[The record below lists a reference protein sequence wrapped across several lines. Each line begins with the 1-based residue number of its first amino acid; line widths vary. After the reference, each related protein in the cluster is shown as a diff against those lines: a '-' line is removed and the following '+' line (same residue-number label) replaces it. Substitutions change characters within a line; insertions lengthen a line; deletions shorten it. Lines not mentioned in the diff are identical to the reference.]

1 MSDEKRERGSGNYFR
16 DKGSRNWRIRYSDH
30 GVMRRES
37 THSSDLEVAKK
48 LLKRRLAEIETQ
60 TFTPRTNVRMAEL
73 FDDVVFDYTNE
84 GQATKEI
91 QGRWTLHL
99 EPFFGRLRATDV
111 GTNHLQRY
119 IKLRREEGA
128 SPATI
133 NRELSIVRRGFN
145 LALDADPPKVKAAPR
160 IKKLAESDPR
170 TGFLT
175 PEHHS
180 ALAQACTSVGGLAL
194 RSIFECGV
202 SYGWRLKE
210 LTGVNG
216 LKVSQVDFAANSIRL
231 EVGKT
236 KNGDGRLVAMTST
249 VRELLLQLCV
259 GKKPK
264 DYVFT
269 RERDGSPVISFRRA
283 WEAACCAAG
292 VGRFV
297 CRDCDEV
304 VDADRRCAACNRRFK
319 ADDVK
324 YDGLIFHD
332 LRRTAVSGMVDAGI
346 PEKVAMTISGH
357 KTRAIF
363 DRYHIVPKA
372 QLRDAARKME
382 AHRAQQVEAVA
393 ATETEQETR
402 ESASVQ

>member
-1 MSDEKRERGSGNYFR
+1 MGDEKKRERGSGNYFR
-16 DKGSRNWRIRYSDH
+16 DEGSRNWRIRYSDH

-37 THSSDLEVAKK
+37 TGSSDEEVAKK
-48 LLKRRLAEIETQ
+48 LLKKRLAEIEVG
-60 TFTPRTNVRMAEL
+60 TFTPRTNVRMQEL
-73 FDDVVFDYTNE
+73 FNDVTFDYERE

-91 QGRWTLHL
+91 QARWRLHL

-111 GTNHLQRY
+111 GSNHLQRY

-133 NRELSIVRRGFN
+133 NREISIIRRAFN
-145 LALDADPPKVKAAPR
+145 LALDSDPPKVKVAPR
-160 IKKLAESDPR
+160 IKKLKESAPR
-170 TGFLT
+170 QGFLK
-175 PEHHS
+175 PNEYAS
-180 ALAQACTSVGGLAL
+180 LAQACTEVGGACL
-194 RSIFECGV
+194 RAIFECGAT
-202 SYGWRLKE
+202 YGWRLHE

-216 LKVSQVDFAANSIRL
+216 LKVSQVDLTANSIRL
-231 EVGKT
+231 EVGST
-236 KNGDGRLVAMTST
+236 KNGDGRLVSMTST
-249 VRELLLQLCV
+249 IRELLLQLCV
-259 GKKPK
+259 GKPK
-264 DYVFT
+264 DGYVFT
-269 RERDGSPVISFRRA
+269 RENGEPVLSFRRA

-297 CRDCDEV
+297 CRDCDQA
-304 VDADRRCAACNRRFK
+304 VDADRHCSACDRDFG
-319 ADDVK
+319 ADEVK

-357 KTRAIF
+357 RTRAIF

-382 AHRAQQVEAVA
+382 LHRAQQAAAV
-393 ATETEQETR
+393 TETAQESQEPSR
-402 ESASVQ
+402 VQ